1 MKSALFVIFLMV
13 PALAL
18 AVKPKPNPADYTIVV
33 HVRSAKLVNTRD
45 TDFEKSICNAE
56 LRLVVLINGNKFEL
70 QDQRANCSVIHV
82 GDYKAK
88 IAKEDTSH
96 SYSYTR
102 SYEIL
107 FPDGSTRTYRVVGE
121 SE

>member
-18 AVKPKPNPADYTIVV
+18 AVKPNPADYTIVV
-33 HVRSAKLVNTRD
+33 HVQSSKLVNTRD
-45 TDFEKSICNAE
+45 TDFEKSICNSE
-56 LRLVVLINGNKFEL
+56 LQLVVLIDGNKFEL
-70 QDQRANCSVIHV
+70 QDQRSNCSVIHV
-82 GDYKAK
+82 GDYKAR

-107 FPDGSTRTYRVVGE
+107 FPDGTTRTYSVVGE